1 MNPAAYYTDKPYL
14 NTHCD
19 DEMFMSV

>member
-1 MNPAAYYTDKPYL
+1 MKPAAYNTDKPYL